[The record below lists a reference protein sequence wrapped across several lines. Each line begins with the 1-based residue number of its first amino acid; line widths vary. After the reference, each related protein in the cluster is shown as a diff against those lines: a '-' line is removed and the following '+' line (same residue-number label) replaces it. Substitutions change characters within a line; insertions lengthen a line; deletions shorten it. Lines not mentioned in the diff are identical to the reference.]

1 MQNVNRQNER
11 KLEIKIE
18 LSIFR
23 RKLFRFISFILRSKL
38 DLVVNDVPGI
48 LIELVF
54 KLKTKNW
61 IFPSLKTNPEP
72 GDNVVQ

>member
-23 RKLFRFISFILRSKL
+23 RKLFRFISFISRSKL

-61 IFPSLKTNPEP
+61 IFPSFKTNPEP